1 VAAVLVSLD
10 KLQPM
15 EVQTLAMVEM
25 AFKLLLLE
33 VMLLMVAA
41 VAVREI
47 AQLVKVLAVL
57 VGVAL
62 EIEMQT
68 RQVGRQILVAVAV
81 AFTTK

>member
-1 VAAVLVSLD
+1 VAAALVLLD
-10 KLQPM
+10 NLQPT
-15 EVQTLAMVEM
+15 EVQTLVMAEM

-57 VGVAL
+57 VVVEL

-68 RQVGRQILVAVAV
+68 QQVERQILVAAAV